1 MLSVLLCLTAAAA
14 EWSVQP
20 QSIQWAG
27 GEVVRERVSFG
38 GLPYDGPVPTI
49 RRDPAGIVLGRRNP
63 RPDKGPATLVPIR
76 SSEEASRRVALGW
89 QADPIN
95 RGTLVVF
102 PVGQEARLAWRFAVS
117 ALGGQW
123 RVWVDAT
130 DGEVL
135 AAEADSW
142 SIDGWVYDPDPVTG
156 DLVSVEFDVEPS
168 ARHLDG
174 PYVWASQCTDWTI
187 DIRPFGL
194 RRCNDWRQ
202 SAKANAQGNFFEQPD
217 EGSLDDPFAEVNAY
231 FHADRFARWLAVR
244 FGIRVDTMQIFTG
257 FPLTNAFY
265 GDFDDNGTR
274 DLSFGVTDD
283 GYNLAYDSDVV
294 IHEFGHAVV
303 RQLAGSLSMG
313 ADSLGVDWTPG
324 ALNEGVADAFAMLLN
339 RDPLLA
345 ESMARSERW
354 DVAIRDLEP
363 DRVCPD
369 DLASQVHRS
378 GQIWG
383 SLAWNLI
390 DDPRVGPDVTSELL
404 VAAVST
410 WDKTIDW
417 QGAGHSL
424 ISASEILLDHGWL
437 DELGHKAVV
446 AHIQATGMLDCERI
460 IDMQR
465 VDAVPITML
474 NLGLSGQYERI
485 PAGVQF
491 KYAVPPES
499 DELRIRV
506 SDFTGAKERTGL
518 AIYVRTGAPVEHE
531 TMRIDGLGLQHAVPV
546 TFDAV
551 FEVDEEAADVV
562 IDNRTVST
570 FQPGVEVYWS
580 VASIN
585 RSRDAMDAVY
595 LSVTMGA
602 DALIGQEVQAPKNE
616 GSGCSYASARRLTV
630 VPGSSALLLFCVVGV
645 RRKTKHMI

>member
-1 MLSVLLCLTAAAA
+1 MLSVLLCLTATAA
-14 EWSVQP
+14 EWSVQS
-20 QSIQWAG
+20 QSIEWAG
-27 GEVVRERVSFG
+27 GEVVRERASFG

-49 RRDPAGIVLGRRNP
+49 RRDTTGMERDRRNALP
-63 RPDKGPATLVPIR
+63 NKGPATLVPIR

-102 PVGQEARLAWRFAVS
+102 PVGQEARLAWRFSVS
-117 ALGGQW
+117 ALGGSW

-130 DGEVL
+130 HGEVL

-142 SIDGWVYDPDPVTG
+142 SVDAWVYDPDPVTG
-156 DLVSVEFDVEPS
+156 ELISVDLAIDPHS
-168 ARHLDG
+168 RHLDG

-187 DIRPFGL
+187 DTRPFGT
-194 RRCNDWRQ
+194 RRCNEWRQ
-202 SAKANAQGNFFEQPD
+202 AAKANAQGKFFESPE
-217 EGSLDDPFAEVNAY
+217 EGELDDPFAEVNAY
-231 FHADRFARWLAVR
+231 FHADRFARWFGAR
-244 FGIRVDTMQIFTG
+244 FGARVAPMQIFTG

-265 GDFDDNGTR
+265 GDFDDNGSR

-283 GYNLAYDSDVV
+283 GFNLAYDSDVV
-294 IHEFGHAVV
+294 IHEFGHAIV
-303 RQLAGSLSMG
+303 RELAGSLSMG

-404 VAAVST
+404 VAAVSS
-410 WDKTIDW
+410 WDKHIDW
-417 QGAGHSL
+417 PRAANS
-424 ISASEILLDHGWL
+424 LLDAADVLREDGWL
-437 DELGHKAVV
+437 DEEGYGAVG
-446 AHIQATGMLDCERI
+446 AHVQATGMLDCERI
-460 IDMQR
+460 IDLKR
-465 VDAVPITML
+465 VDSSRISLL
-474 NLGLSGQYERI
+474 NLGLGGAYARI

-491 KYAVPPES
+491 KYVVPPES
-499 DELRIRV
+499 DRLQIRV
-506 SDFTGAKERTGL
+506 SDFTGVSKGSAL
-518 AIYVRTGAPVEHE
+518 AVYVRVGSPVEHE
-531 TMRIDGLGLQHAVPV
+531 PTRIDGLGLLHAIPV
-546 TFDAV
+546 AFDAV
-551 FEVDEEAADVV
+551 FEVDEEAADIV
-562 IDNRTVST
+562 ISDRNVST
-570 FQPGVEVYWS
+570 FQPGVELYWS

-585 RSRDAMDAVY
+585 VSRSAMDAVY
-595 LSVTMGA
+595 LAVTMGA
-602 DALIGQEVQAPKNE
+602 DALIGEEVSVIE
-616 GSGCSYASARRLTV
+616 SRGSGCAVSNMRDCKRVSGCWTV
-630 VPGSSALLLFCVVGV
+630 ILFCVVAI
-645 RRKTKHMI
+645 RRKPKDMI